1 MLKPEKSLVT
11 SSYMKKLTRRK
22 FVKNAALTAAGLPVL
37 AAISRPHSDLKA
49 DQVAP
54 LHWLDQSTISA
65 QGVTWGVPWPKG
77 KVKNGSDFLLKA
89 DQKKKALQSWPLAYW
104 PDGSLKWTAHAMSA
118 SEVLE
123 SNWEIAVG
131 KAKAKTAQ
139 LLIEETDSLIK
150 VDTGKLQCV
159 IEKKG
164 AAVFKTLSTSGKNTA
179 KDARLV
185 LLVQQQT
192 SDEEQGSFSVSR
204 FEGKVS
210 KLTVEQNGPVRAV
223 VKLEGSHADSQ
234 RQLLPYV
241 VRLYFY
247 KDSQAVRIMHTIIY
261 DAEENKDFIRGIGIR
276 FDVPFQNTELHN
288 RHIRFAGENKGIFAE
303 SVRGLTGLRRDPG
316 KPFTDAQITGKATPH
331 NTELPPTVSKRLQY
345 IPAFG
350 SYTLFQPTP
359 DAFEIQKQTGP
370 GHTWLQSA
378 YGTRSAGTGYLGSP
392 EGGMAFGIR
401 NFWQSHP
408 AQLDIRNAEKDAGQV
423 TLWLWAPR
431 AQPMDMRFYHDGMGQ
446 DTYAEQLEGL
456 EITYEDYEPEFGRP
470 YGVARTSELQLWAL
484 PETPS
489 NAGLADIAAQIQS
502 PPVILPTP
510 QYLAQTGVFGGAFS
524 LPDSQTPQKARI
536 EKQLDFYFDYY
547 KKQVE
552 QRRWYGFW
560 NFGDFMHSYDSD
572 RHVWKYDVGGFAWDN
587 SELSTDIWLWYYFL
601 RSGKGDAFRLAEAMT
616 RHTGEVDVHHIG
628 PFAPLGSRH
637 NVMHWGCSAKQL
649 RISTATNRRFY
660 YYLTGDER
668 VGELMR
674 EQVNAVQTLQTIVA
688 VRKVNQKAPTNT
700 ENSDLA
706 TVSFG
711 TDWGAVAGAW
721 LTEWER
727 TQDKTIKE
735 KLLNSMKTIASQ
747 PHGFYT
753 GSSLL
758 NLKTGTY
765 ETEKSGKVSVSHLN
779 AAFGLPEICYEL
791 LDVVDDPEFAAA
803 WIQYCTLY
811 NATPEEQKQALGE
824 SLTKL
829 NLQQGHARLT
839 AFAAKVTGDKKLAK
853 RAWEEFFKAGNG
865 IKEESGQTLH
875 LEGPAVLNPID
886 EAARIST
893 NGVAQWSLA
902 AMQCLAF
909 AGSAID

>member
-1 MLKPEKSLVT
+1 
-11 SSYMKKLTRRK
+11 MKKLTRRK
-22 FVKNAALTAAGLPVL
+22 FVKNAALTAAGIPAL
-37 AAISRPHSDLKA
+37 AAISHSGFDNKA
-49 DQVAP
+49 AEKAP
-54 LHWLDQSTISA
+54 LHWLDKPSVPA
-65 QGVTWGVPWPKG
+65 RGVTWGVPWPKG
-77 KVKNGSDFLLKA
+77 KVKKDSGFLLTAGQDEKA
-89 DQKKKALQSWPLAYW
+89 VQSWPLAYW
-104 PDGSLKWTAHAMSA
+104 PDGTLKWTAHAVGSPA
-118 SEVLE
+118 AAGG
-123 SNWEIAVG
+123 NWQLQTG
-131 KAKAKTAQ
+131 KLKTNPVQ
-139 LLIEETDSLIK
+139 SLIEETDALLK
-150 VDTGKLQCV
+150 VDTGKLECV

-164 AAVFKTLSTSGKNTA
+164 NVVFKSLSIAGKETA
-179 KDARLV
+179 TNAKLV
-185 LLVQQQT
+185 LLVQAQT
-192 SDEEQGSFSVSR
+192 SDEEQGTFSVSR
-204 FEGKVS
+204 FEGRVG

-223 VKLEGSHADSQ
+223 VKIEGVHSDAKT
-234 RQLLPYV
+234 QLLPYII
-241 VRLYFY
+241 RLYFY
-247 KDSQAVRIMHTIIY
+247 AESESVKMMHTIIY
-261 DAEENKDFIRGIGIR
+261 DADENKDFIRGIGIR

-288 RHIRFAGENKGIFAE
+288 RHIRFTGENRGIFAE

-316 KPFTDAQITGKATPH
+316 KPFTESQVAGTATPA
-331 NTELPPTVSKRLQY
+331 NDSLPATVSKRLQY

-359 DAFEIQKQTGP
+359 DAFEIQKQTAP
-370 GHTWLQSA
+370 GHSWLQSA
-378 YGTRSAGTGYLGSP
+378 YGKRSAGTGYLGSP
-392 EGGMAFGIR
+392 AGGMAFGIR

-408 AQLDIRNAEKDAGQV
+408 AQLDVRNAEKESGEV
-423 TLWLWAPR
+423 TMWLWAPR

-484 PETPS
+484 PATPTH
-489 NAGLADIAAQIQS
+489 AALADIADQIQS
-502 PPVILPTP
+502 PPVLMPTP
-510 QYLAQTGVFGGAFS
+510 EYLAHTGVFGGAFS
-524 LPDSQTPQKARI
+524 LPDRSTPQKADI
-536 EKQLDFYFDYY
+536 EKQLDFYFEYY
-547 KKQVE
+547 KKQVD
-552 QRRWYGFW
+552 QRHWYGFW
-560 NFGDFMHSYDSD
+560 NYGDFMHSYDND

-601 RSGKGDAFRLAEAMT
+601 RSGKSDAFRLAEAMT
-616 RHTGEVDVHHIG
+616 RHTGEVDVHHVG

-668 VGELMR
+668 VGDLMR
-674 EQVNAVQTLQTIVA
+674 EQVNAVKTLQNIVP
-688 VRKVNQKAPTNT
+688 VRKVNQHAPKNT
-700 ENSDLA
+700 GNSDLA

-721 LTEWER
+721 FTEWER
-727 TQDKTIKE
+727 TQNRDIKE

-758 NLKTGTY
+758 NLKTGAY

-791 LDVVDDPEFAAA
+791 LDAIDDPTFAAA
-803 WIQYCTLY
+803 WITYCKLY
-811 NATPEEQKQALGE
+811 NATPEEQKQVLGE
-824 SLTKL
+824 SLKKL
-829 NLQQGHARLT
+829 NLQQGHSRLT

-853 RAWEEFFKAGNG
+853 RAWEEFFRGGNG
-865 IKEESGQTLH
+865 IKDESGETVRLA
-875 LEGPAVLNPID
+875 GPEVLNPID
-886 EAARIST
+886 EAARVST

-909 AGSAID
+909 AGSEIN